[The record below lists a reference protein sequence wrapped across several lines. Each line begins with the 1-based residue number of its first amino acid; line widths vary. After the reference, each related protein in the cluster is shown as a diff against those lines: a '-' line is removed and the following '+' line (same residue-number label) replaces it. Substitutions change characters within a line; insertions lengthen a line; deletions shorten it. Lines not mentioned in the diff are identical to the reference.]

1 MKHEVTSYHT
11 KRAIADALKTVMRQ
25 KPFSKITVTEII
37 QICGINRK
45 TFYYHFEDIFALL
58 RWTFD
63 EEAIEVVKH
72 FDLLTHY
79 EDAIRFVMNY
89 VSENDYLISCARDS
103 IGRSE
108 MMRFFYADFLGV
120 VTSVV
125 SAAEQKLN
133 THFDPEF
140 RNLAAQF
147 YTEALAGMLLRSVTQ
162 NNRRK
167 TEQDIKNLTTI
178 IDLALQSM
186 ELYALKRQ

>member
-58 RWTFD
+58 RWMFD

-89 VSENDYLISCARDS
+89 VSENDYIISCTRDS

-125 SAAEQKLN
+125 SAAERKLN

-140 RNLAAQF
+140 RDFAAQF
-147 YTEALAGMLLRSVTQ
+147 YTEALAGMLLRSVIQ
-162 NNRRK
+162 NNRWK

-186 ELYALKRQ
+186 ELYAMKHQ